1 MPKLPLPA
9 RVWERIQPFLHH
21 KRARQRV
28 VLYLIAGGYTV
39 PDPVKMTV
47 SELSALRVHDDI
59 AVARDEATDGLSLKD
74 PAFSNAQGKVLPHT
88 AFYRIIRLAA
98 QAAVGRPMS
107 QEMYRTHVN
116 K

>member
-1 MPKLPLPA
+1 MTKLPLSA
-9 RVWERIQPFLHH
+9 RAWGRIQPFLHH

-39 PDPVKMTV
+39 PELVKMTV
-47 SELSALRVHDDI
+47 ADLRVLRMHDELI
-59 AVARDEATDGLSLKD
+59 VARDEATDGLSPKD
-74 PAFSNAQGKVLPHT
+74 HAFANAHKKVLPHT

-98 QAAVGRPMS
+98 LSATGRTMS
-107 QEMYRTHVN
+107 QEIYREYVN

>member
-1 MPKLPLPA
+1 MTKLPLSTRA
-9 RVWERIQPFLHH
+9 WERIQPFLHH

-28 VLYLIAGGYTV
+28 VLYLIVGGYTV
-39 PDPVKMTV
+39 PDLVKMTV
-47 SELSALRVHDDI
+47 ADLRALRLHEEVT
-59 AVARDEATDGLSLKD
+59 VARDEMTDGRSPKD
-74 PAFSNAQGKVLPHT
+74 YAFAYANNKALPHT

-107 QEMYRTHVN
+107 QEMFRTYVN